1 MLQSN
6 VYPDDDDDDQP
17 EKGEQ
22 GDDDDDDQPE
32 GGEQGDD
39 EDDQGPGRGVGS
51 QLQPSHPNP
60 GHRSLLSH
68 TFPHHPFSLINT
80 KTLPLIDQHE
90 NIATTF

>member
-1 MLQSN
+1 MSVYENVLNQMLQSN

-17 EKGEQ
+17 EK
-22 GDDDDDDQPE
+22 
-32 GGEQGDD
+32 GEQGDD

-68 TFPHHPFSLINT
+68 TFPHHPFSLNI
-80 KTLPLIDQHE
+80 KQHK
-90 NIATTF
+90 NIVTTY